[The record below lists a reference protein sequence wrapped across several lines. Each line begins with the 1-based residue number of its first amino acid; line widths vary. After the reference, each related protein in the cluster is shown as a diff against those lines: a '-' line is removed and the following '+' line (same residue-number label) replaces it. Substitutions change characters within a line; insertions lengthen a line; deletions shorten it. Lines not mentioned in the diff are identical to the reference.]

1 MVRIALIPLL
11 SFLLLCLNSQA
22 REAPRLTDDWS
33 VRSIAIEDS
42 ELSRQI
48 ALSLR
53 NPHDLRRFHR
63 SHRIS
68 TSPAI
73 RLPGGYHHGPGPL
86 RNYRLGLAIP
96 VENFRQ
102 IVGDSRFAM
111 HKSLEWRR
119 MKIKRWE
126 RAEAT
131 VSRTPSGV
139 F

>member
-1 MVRIALIPLL
+1 MARIALIPLL
-11 SFLLLCLNSQA
+11 YFLILCLHSQA
-22 REAPRLTDDWS
+22 RESPHLTDDLS
-33 VRSIAIEDS
+33 VRSIAIEDP

-53 NPHDLRRFHR
+53 NPHDLRFHR
-63 SHRIS
+63 SHRIF

-73 RLPGGYHHGPGPL
+73 RLPGGSHHGPGPL
-86 RNYRLGLAIP
+86 RNYRLGPAIP
-96 VENFRQ
+96 VENFQQ
-102 IVGDSRFAM
+102 IVGDSGFGM
-111 HKSLEWRR
+111 HKSLEGRR

-131 VSRTPSGV
+131 VSRAPSGV